1 MNVASTKFSLP
12 GFACAIIVGLAA
24 CSQEAEQDQAPANRA
39 YSGRSTASG
48 DVRVTLLQS
57 GNAYVAMAGLAR
69 KNSRCPPSY
78 R

>member
-48 DVRVTLLQS
+48 DVRVTS
-57 GNAYVAMAGLAR
+57 FNPSTRYVAMAGLAR
-69 KNSRCPPSY
+69 KNSRCPPFY